1 MTYICNEA
9 VSVRDLADLRESVGW
24 NRMESEYRNPLLT
37 SYTNIRLEMFRPN
50 LVVESGAIPIVQR
63 FCAKFFAIISDGD

>member
-9 VSVRDLADLRESVGW
+9 VSVSALADLRESVGW
-24 NRMESEYRNPLLT
+24 NRMENEYKSPLLT

-50 LVVESGAIPIVQR
+50 LVVESGAIPIVQQ
-63 FCAKFFAIISDGD
+63 FCARFFAIISDGD